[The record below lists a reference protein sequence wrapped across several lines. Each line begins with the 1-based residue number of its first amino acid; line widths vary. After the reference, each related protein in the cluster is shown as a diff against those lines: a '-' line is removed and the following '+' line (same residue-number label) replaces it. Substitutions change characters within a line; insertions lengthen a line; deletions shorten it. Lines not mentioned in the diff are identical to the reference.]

1 MLVSGSLVN
10 TVPNEIDRA
19 LRLLGANGLPHR
31 LLADTLAVPVDDVD
45 AASTGSSMP
54 LSCAERE
61 RLDLFCAILIRLEIK
76 FGQEPRSVRQA
87 LSAALDT
94 LDARTPEQVIAT
106 GLDGLRAVHR
116 AVSGMVLPAER
127 RWRIA
132 PRP

>member
-1 MLVSGSLVN
+1 MSRSLVDR
-10 TVPNEIDRA
+10 TPNEIDLA

-54 LSCAERE
+54 LSRAERE
-61 RLDLFCAILIRLEIK
+61 RLDLFCAILIRLKIR

-87 LSAALDT
+87 LSAPLDT
-94 LDARTPEQVIAT
+94 LDARTPEQIIAT
-106 GLDGLRAVHR
+106 GIDGLRAVHR
-116 AVSGMVLPAER
+116 AVGEMVLPAER
-127 RWRIA
+127 WWRIA